1 MDLPRGFQHLIR
13 LPDCSVGVHIHHGCH
28 SSSFMTGWAAA
39 APCTCCCWY
48 QVTLEAA
55 GAVLRDVVFAQW
67 RASHCESYHDTL
79 KLMSLIDLFLPYL
92 PLQRQHLPQLVHLA
106 LQERQHLLQQ
116 RHITLQWQPE
126 VPVFLAGQV
135 WQPLTPPVTP
145 SQSERQA
152 DRMNE

>member
-1 MDLPRGFQHLIR
+1 
-13 LPDCSVGVHIHHGCH
+13 
-28 SSSFMTGWAAA
+28 
-39 APCTCCCWY
+39 
-48 QVTLEAA
+48 LEAA

-67 RASHCESYHDTL
+67 RASQCESYHDTL

-135 WQPLTPPVTP
+135 RRPLTP
-145 SQSERQA
+145 RDA
-152 DRMNE
+152 